1 MNSKTK
7 IIVLHRREL
16 LIGAI
21 AAVIAIL
28 LLIFMIS
35 SLAGG
40 SKDAAASSVNGAKS
54 VSAGVSACYT
64 PGVYR
69 AGVSLNGN
77 AVDIEVTVDK
87 NRIQN
92 IALVNLSEPV
102 TTLYPSLESTFSEL
116 CASVIESGSTK
127 NITYPAENK
136 YTATMLLNAIQT
148 ALDKCTKRLW
158 HAIRI
163 SDFCATALFL
173 LCTKVADFFCL
184 FYIVKSGIAALL

>member
-40 SKDAAASSVNGAKS
+40 SKDVTTGSVNGAKS

-148 ALDKCTKRLW
+148 ALDKCT
-158 HAIRI
+158 IQ
-163 SDFCATALFL
+163 
-173 LCTKVADFFCL
+173 
-184 FYIVKSGIAALL
+184 

>member
-21 AAVIAIL
+21 AAVIAII
-28 LLIFMIS
+28 LLIFMIVS
-35 SLAGG
+35 FAGG
-40 SKDAAASSVNGAKS
+40 SEDVTTGSVKGAKS

-64 PGVYR
+64 PGIYR
-69 AGVSLNGN
+69 ASVSLDGN

-87 NRIQN
+87 NSIKN

-116 CASVIESGSTK
+116 CASVIENGSAK

-136 YTATMLLNAIQT
+136 YTATMLLNAIQA
-148 ALDKCTKRLW
+148 ALDKCT
-158 HAIRI
+158 
-163 SDFCATALFL
+163 
-173 LCTKVADFFCL
+173 VQ
-184 FYIVKSGIAALL
+184 

>member
-54 VSAGVSACYT
+54 VSAGVSAPAMGICGF
-64 PGVYR
+64 PQAASR
-69 AGVSLNGN
+69 ESDR
-77 AVDIEVTVDK
+77 AVDK
-87 NRIQN
+87 QN
-92 IALVNLSEPV
+92 TRNS
-102 TTLYPSLESTFSEL
+102 F
-116 CASVIESGSTK
+116 
-127 NITYPAENK
+127 NFF
-136 YTATMLLNAIQT
+136 ML
-148 ALDKCTKRLW
+148 
-158 HAIRI
+158 
-163 SDFCATALFL
+163 
-173 LCTKVADFFCL
+173 
-184 FYIVKSGIAALL
+184 

>member
-148 ALDKCTKRLW
+148 ALDKIKRLW

>member
-1 MNSKTK
+1 MPQPALSTVPNLFLQVFPPA
-7 IIVLHRREL
+7 IHR
-16 LIGAI
+16 
-21 AAVIAIL
+21 V
-28 LLIFMIS
+28 F
-35 SLAGG
+35 
-40 SKDAAASSVNGAKS
+40 
-54 VSAGVSACYT
+54 T
-64 PGVYR
+64 

-87 NRIQN
+87 NSIQN

-148 ALDKCTKRLW
+148 ALDKCT
-158 HAIRI
+158 IQ
-163 SDFCATALFL
+163 
-173 LCTKVADFFCL
+173 
-184 FYIVKSGIAALL
+184 

>member
-1 MNSKTK
+1 MPQPALSTVPNLFLR
-7 IIVLHRREL
+7 VFPP
-16 LIGAI
+16 AI
-21 AAVIAIL
+21 
-28 LLIFMIS
+28 
-35 SLAGG
+35 
-40 SKDAAASSVNGAKS
+40 
-54 VSAGVSACYT
+54 T

-148 ALDKCTKRLW
+148 ALDKCT
-158 HAIRI
+158 IQ
-163 SDFCATALFL
+163 
-173 LCTKVADFFCL
+173 
-184 FYIVKSGIAALL
+184 

>member
-87 NRIQN
+87 NSIQN

-136 YTATMLLNAIQT
+136 YTAKMHDTI
-148 ALDKCTKRLW
+148 KRLW

>member
-54 VSAGVSACYT
+54 VSA
-64 PGVYR
+64 GVYR

-148 ALDKCTKRLW
+148 ALDKCT
-158 HAIRI
+158 IQ
-163 SDFCATALFL
+163 
-173 LCTKVADFFCL
+173 
-184 FYIVKSGIAALL
+184 

>member
-69 AGVSLNGN
+69 AGN

-148 ALDKCTKRLW
+148 ALDKCT
-158 HAIRI
+158 IQ
-163 SDFCATALFL
+163 
-173 LCTKVADFFCL
+173 
-184 FYIVKSGIAALL
+184 

>member
-7 IIVLHRREL
+7 IIVLRRREL

-92 IALVNLSEPV
+92 IALVNLSEP
-102 TTLYPSLESTFSEL
+102 TLYPSLESTFSEL

-148 ALDKCTKRLW
+148 ALDKCT
-158 HAIRI
+158 IQ
-163 SDFCATALFL
+163 
-173 LCTKVADFFCL
+173 
-184 FYIVKSGIAALL
+184 

>member
-1 MNSKTK
+1 M
-7 IIVLHRREL
+7 EL

-148 ALDKCTKRLW
+148 ALDKCT
-158 HAIRI
+158 IQ
-163 SDFCATALFL
+163 
-173 LCTKVADFFCL
+173 
-184 FYIVKSGIAALL
+184 

>member
-21 AAVIAIL
+21 ATVIAIL

-40 SKDAAASSVNGAKS
+40 S
-54 VSAGVSACYT
+54 
-64 PGVYR
+64 
-69 AGVSLNGN
+69 SLNGN
-77 AVDIEVTVDK
+77 SVDIEVTVDK

-148 ALDKCTKRLW
+148 ALDKCT
-158 HAIRI
+158 IQ
-163 SDFCATALFL
+163 
-173 LCTKVADFFCL
+173 
-184 FYIVKSGIAALL
+184 

>member
-40 SKDAAASSVNGAKS
+40 SKDAAASSVNGAK
-54 VSAGVSACYT
+54 GVSACYT

-148 ALDKCTKRLW
+148 ALDKCT
-158 HAIRI
+158 IQ
-163 SDFCATALFL
+163 
-173 LCTKVADFFCL
+173 
-184 FYIVKSGIAALL
+184 

>member
-116 CASVIESGSTK
+116 CASVSGSTK

-148 ALDKCTKRLW
+148 ALDKCT
-158 HAIRI
+158 IQ
-163 SDFCATALFL
+163 
-173 LCTKVADFFCL
+173 
-184 FYIVKSGIAALL
+184 

>member
-35 SLAGG
+35 SLAAG

-54 VSAGVSACYT
+54 VSA
-64 PGVYR
+64 GVYR

-148 ALDKCTKRLW
+148 ALDKCT
-158 HAIRI
+158 IQ
-163 SDFCATALFL
+163 
-173 LCTKVADFFCL
+173 
-184 FYIVKSGIAALL
+184 

>member
-1 MNSKTK
+1 MPQPALSTVPNLFLRVFPPA
-7 IIVLHRREL
+7 IHR
-16 LIGAI
+16 
-21 AAVIAIL
+21 V
-28 LLIFMIS
+28 
-35 SLAGG
+35 
-40 SKDAAASSVNGAKS
+40 
-54 VSAGVSACYT
+54 
-64 PGVYR
+64 VYR

-148 ALDKCTKRLW
+148 ALDKCT
-158 HAIRI
+158 IQ
-163 SDFCATALFL
+163 
-173 LCTKVADFFCL
+173 
-184 FYIVKSGIAALL
+184 

>member
-87 NRIQN
+87 NSIQN
-92 IALVNLSEPV
+92 IALVNLSEP
-102 TTLYPSLESTFSEL
+102 LYPSLESTFSEL

-148 ALDKCTKRLW
+148 ALDKCT
-158 HAIRI
+158 IQ
-163 SDFCATALFL
+163 
-173 LCTKVADFFCL
+173 
-184 FYIVKSGIAALL
+184 

>member
-40 SKDAAASSVNGAKS
+40 SVNGAKS

-148 ALDKCTKRLW
+148 ALDKCT
-158 HAIRI
+158 IQ
-163 SDFCATALFL
+163 
-173 LCTKVADFFCL
+173 
-184 FYIVKSGIAALL
+184 

>member
-87 NRIQN
+87 KQYSEYCTRKLIRTGYN
-92 IALVNLSEPV
+92 ALP
-102 TTLYPSLESTFSEL
+102 FF
-116 CASVIESGSTK
+116 GK
-127 NITYPAENK
+127 
-136 YTATMLLNAIQT
+136 
-148 ALDKCTKRLW
+148 
-158 HAIRI
+158 H
-163 SDFCATALFL
+163 LFRTV
-173 LCTKVADFFCL
+173 CFRN
-184 FYIVKSGIAALL
+184 